1 LLKKWSRKDK
11 AADVGIGSM
20 VVFVSM
26 ILTASGAASI
36 VISSTSEVQQ
46 QAQSTTDQAISEVT
60 IGFSVPSILG
70 QVDRTDYQVQQL
82 EIFLKAQPGSP
93 NINMEN
99 MMVVVLYRDTKMELS
114 FSDSIANDLSYKCQ
128 LVVGT
133 SSTSDNWTQM
143 HVLGSGD
150 MVKVVITDGDHDLS
164 LEPMTPVT
172 LDFMPSYGHG
182 LEVRFTTPEIY
193 ESGWITL
200 L

>member
-1 LLKKWSRKDK
+1 
-11 AADVGIGSM
+11 
-20 VVFVSM
+20 
-26 ILTASGAASI
+26 
-36 VISSTSEVQQ
+36 
-46 QAQSTTDQAISEVT
+46 
-60 IGFSVPSILG
+60 
-70 QVDRTDYQVQQL
+70 
-82 EIFLKAQPGSP
+82 
-93 NINMEN
+93 
-99 MMVVVLYRDTKMELS
+99 
-114 FSDSIANDLSYKCQ
+114 
-128 LVVGT
+128 
-133 SSTSDNWTQM
+133 M